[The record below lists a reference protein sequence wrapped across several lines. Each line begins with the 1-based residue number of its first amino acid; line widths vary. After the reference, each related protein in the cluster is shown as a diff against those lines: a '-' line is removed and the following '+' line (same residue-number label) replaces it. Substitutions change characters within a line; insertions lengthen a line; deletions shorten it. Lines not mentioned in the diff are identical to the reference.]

1 MSGGSSG
8 AAVELD
14 GSEPLVVKT
23 GPLEHEDGA
32 TGYRLE
38 AHGRAFCY
46 VTDTEH
52 VPGQRDER
60 SLALIKDADLV
71 VYDSTY
77 TDEEFSKHVGWGNS
91 TWQEGIRLCKE
102 ANVKRLAIF
111 HHDPYHEDEFM
122 DSVAEQ
128 AAEMWEGA
136 FVAKE
141 NDKINI

>member
-1 MSGGSSG
+1 M
-8 AAVELD
+8 
-14 GSEPLVVKT
+14 KT
-23 GPLEHEDGA
+23 GPLQQQDGA

-38 AHGRAFCY
+38 ANGKAFCY

-60 SLALIKDADLV
+60 ILALIKDAELV

-77 TDEEFSKHVGWGNS
+77 TDEEFSKHVGWGHS

-136 FVAKE
+136 VVATE